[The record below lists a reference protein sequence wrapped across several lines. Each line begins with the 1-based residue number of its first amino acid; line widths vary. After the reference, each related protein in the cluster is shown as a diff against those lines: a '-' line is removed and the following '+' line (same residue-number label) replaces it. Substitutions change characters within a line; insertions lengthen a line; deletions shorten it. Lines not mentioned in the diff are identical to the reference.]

1 MSTAIVRPGKLRLA
15 FLGDSI
21 TVGDGD
27 WQARGWPSRL
37 CEASRSIPEK
47 KHCYNLGVGG
57 DRIAN
62 LASRAS
68 SELSARFEGRN
79 GRGVVIM
86 IGVNDALR
94 AAAIRNTIALDLV
107 SIEADLNSILNNAKR
122 YGAVLVV
129 EPTPVL
135 PEFQHADG
143 MDGKAVMAY
152 LDVINQLLAS
162 VCKAQDVTLI
172 GLTKTLQTDQ
182 LFIKALQNGDGLH
195 PNDAGFDCIAKHLL
209 GSPEWSAFLE
219 AAAND

>member
-1 MSTAIVRPGKLRLA
+1 MNTTPLRASKLRLA

-27 WQARGWPSRL
+27 VQARGWPSRL

-57 DRIAN
+57 DRVAD
-62 LASRAS
+62 LASRSA
-68 SELSARFEGRN
+68 SELNARFDGRN
-79 GRGVVIM
+79 GRGTVIM

-94 AAAIRNTIALDLV
+94 AAAKLRAIAFEPA
-107 SIEADLNSILNNAKR
+107 SIEAHLNTVIADAKG

-135 PEFQHADG
+135 PEFQNADG
-143 MDGKAVMAY
+143 IDGEEVLMY
-152 LDVINQLLAS
+152 LRLINKILAS
-162 VCKAQDVTLI
+162 VCKAQGVALL
-172 GLTKTLQTDQ
+172 GLTKELQADSV
-182 LFIKALQNGDGLH
+182 FGKALREGDGLH
-195 PNDAGFDCIAKHLL
+195 PVDAGFDCITRHILA
-209 GSPEWSAFLE
+209 SQAWPVFLE